1 MLPGPERGK
10 APGVANGARGGGPLG
25 VGNGKRTCMISQ
37 TFVIVVG
44 LGLAA
49 WGHFLVHDVLGAA
62 GAWTRVD
69 NLFPPALRSSPS
81 FAGALLLLMGGM
93 LVLVPV
99 LG

>member
-1 MLPGPERGK
+1 M
-10 APGVANGARGGGPLG
+10 V
-25 VGNGKRTCMISQ
+25 SQ
-37 TFVIVVG
+37 TFVIIIG

-62 GAWTRVD
+62 AAWTRVD
-69 NLFPPALRSSPS
+69 SLFPQQLRSTPS
-81 FAGALLLLMGGM
+81 FAGALLLLMGAM